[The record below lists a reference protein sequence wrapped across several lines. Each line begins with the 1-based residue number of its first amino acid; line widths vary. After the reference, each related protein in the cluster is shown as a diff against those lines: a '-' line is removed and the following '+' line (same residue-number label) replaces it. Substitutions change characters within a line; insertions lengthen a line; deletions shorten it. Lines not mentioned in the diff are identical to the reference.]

1 MYVRT
6 SRAIQRS
13 KIYILVEERGGGIK
27 VKAIEGLKLEFE
39 FDEFIPDSK
48 ALMISLF
55 F

>member
-6 SRAIQRS
+6 SRTIQRS

-27 VKAIEGLKLEFE
+27 VKAIEGLKLELI